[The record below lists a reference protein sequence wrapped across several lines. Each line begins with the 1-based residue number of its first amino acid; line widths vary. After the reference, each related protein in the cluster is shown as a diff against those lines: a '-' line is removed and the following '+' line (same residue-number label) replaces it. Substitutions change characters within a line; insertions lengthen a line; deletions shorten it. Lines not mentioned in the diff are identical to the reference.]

1 MRVASNAVGA
11 VLDLYRT
18 DLAELYAP
26 GEITAIARW
35 IFQEKLG
42 LDALDTATT
51 LSESELL
58 KVYLPLKRLRTG
70 EPLQYVIGHVDFHG
84 VRVAVGP
91 EVLIPRPE
99 TEELVDLILRSR
111 STPPTTVIDLCTG
124 SGCIALALKK
134 AWPMARVIGTDVSA
148 SAIDRARSNAEAN
161 GLEVEWRVADV
172 LVDDPLLP
180 VADLIVS
187 NPPYVL
193 RSEEQ
198 GLARNVRD
206 FEPHL
211 ALFVED
217 SDPALFHRAIAKRAS
232 ALLPQ
237 GGALW
242 MEGHFAH
249 ISDMVP
255 EVSAMGFST
264 AQVINDLS
272 GPPRFIHARR

>member
-18 DLAELYAP
+18 DLAELYPP

-42 LDALDTATT
+42 RDALDVAAT

-84 VRVAVGP
+84 VRIGVGP

-99 TEELVDLILRSR
+99 TEEMVDLVLRSHNA
-111 STPPTTVIDLCTG
+111 PPNTVIDLCTG

-134 AWPMARVIGTDVSA
+134 AWPNTRVIGIDVSA
-148 SAIDRARSNAEAN
+148 TAIERARSNASDN
-161 GLEVEWRVADV
+161 GLDVEWQVADV
-172 LVDDPLLP
+172 LSADTVLP
-180 VADLIVS
+180 AADLIVS

-193 RSEEQ
+193 RSEEE
-198 GLARNVRD
+198 GLSRNVRE

-211 ALFVED
+211 ALFVD
-217 SDPALFHRAIAKRAS
+217 DADPLLFHRVIAQQ
-232 ALLPQ
+232 ALGVLPI
-237 GGALW
+237 GGSLW

-249 ISDMVP
+249 IAQMVP
-255 EVSAMGFST
+255 QVLALGFSR
-264 AQVINDLS
+264 AQAINDLS
-272 GPPRFIHARR
+272 GSPRFIHAQR